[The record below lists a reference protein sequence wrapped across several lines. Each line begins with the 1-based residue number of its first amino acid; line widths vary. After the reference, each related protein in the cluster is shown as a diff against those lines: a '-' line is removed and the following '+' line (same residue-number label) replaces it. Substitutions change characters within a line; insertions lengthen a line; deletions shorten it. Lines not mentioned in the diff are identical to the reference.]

1 MHPTS
6 TNANLNLQVNGPTVS
21 IEPAHAKIRRVGYT
35 GNTNTRKT
43 GWRQA
48 TAEE

>member
-21 IEPAHAKIRRVGYT
+21 VAPVHAKIRREGYA
-35 GNTNTRKT
+35 GNAN
-43 GWRQA
+43 A
-48 TAEE
+48 TKIR